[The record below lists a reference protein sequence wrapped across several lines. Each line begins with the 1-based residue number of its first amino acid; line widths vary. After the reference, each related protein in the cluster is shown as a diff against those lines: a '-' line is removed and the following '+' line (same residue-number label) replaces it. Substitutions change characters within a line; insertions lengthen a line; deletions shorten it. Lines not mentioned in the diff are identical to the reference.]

1 MKDLLRL
8 KNNISDEEG
17 LSLFHIAC
25 ATGQNNVVDW
35 FLDDVGVDVN
45 AAVSED
51 SIRYPDYTPLH
62 MAAMGT
68 HTHVLRVLL
77 A

>member
-8 KNNISDEEG
+8 KNNISDEEE
-17 LSLFHIAC
+17 
-25 ATGQNNVVDW
+25 